1 MDNISKIW
9 DVMLIPK
16 DFRKLRV
23 GDSILDL
30 DIRIKF
36 IAKLLCKGG
45 EYGTVVAR
53 VVGCYP

>member
-1 MDNISKIW
+1 MSKTW

-16 DFRKLRV
+16 DFGKLRV